1 MSVRAIPSVGAA
13 MLQRLLWASRPRSLP
28 PAGRALCS
36 PPAPT
41 ADEAALVSLLR
52 ARFPAASALHVEDI
66 SGGCGAMYAV
76 HVETAEFAGLN
87 RLRQHRAVQEALSEQ
102 IKDMHGIRVS
112 TAVPPPPPDGA
123 ET

>member
-1 MSVRAIPSVGAA
+1 
-13 MLQRLLWASRPRSLP
+13 MLQRLLWAGRPRLPLPAPRSLCSAP
-28 PAGRALCS
+28 P
-36 PPAPT
+36 PPT
-41 ADEAALVSLLR
+41 AEEAALAALLR
-52 ARFPAASALHVEDI
+52 SRFPAATALHVEDI

-112 TAVPPPPPDGA
+112 TAVPPPSTG